1 MQQLIHEKGGRM
13 ALLDAKIQ
21 SPEELFAHKLGA
33 ALTMEN
39 TILEMLQKLEEEAQ
53 DAQLERNL
61 RQHHQETQRH
71 VQNLQRCFE
80 ALGEPIDEKPCPAIE
95 GLEKEG
101 KQMISQVSDDLVDSV
116 ILSGVIETEHHEIA
130 VYDGLIIKAEAMGED
145 DVVALLTEN
154 LEQEDQTLNK
164 AIKAAEQLAQKQATQ
179 SA

>member
-1 MQQLIHEKGGRM
+1 M
-13 ALLDAKIQ
+13 AFLDAKIQ

-39 TILEMLQKLEEEAQ
+39 TILEMLGKLEEEAQ
-53 DAQLERNL
+53 DSQLKRDL
-61 RQHHQETQRH
+61 RHHHEETQRH

-80 ALGEPIDEKPCPAIE
+80 AVGEPIDEKPCPTIQ
-95 GLEKEG
+95 GLKKEG
-101 KQMISQVSDDLVDSV
+101 EQMVGQVSDDLVDAV

-164 AIKAAEQLAQKQATQ
+164 AIKAAEELSSKQAKQ
-179 SA
+179 RA

>member
-1 MQQLIHEKGGRM
+1 M

-39 TILEMLQKLEEEAQ
+39 TILEMLQKLEQEAQ

-80 ALGEPIDEKPCPAIE
+80 ALGEPIDEKPCPTIE
-95 GLEKEG
+95 GLEQEG
-101 KQMISQVSDDLVDSV
+101 KQLISQVSDDLVDSV
-116 ILSGVIETEHHEIA
+116 ILGGVIETEHHEIA
-130 VYDGLIIKAEAMGED
+130 VYDGLIIEAEAMGED

-164 AIKAAEQLAQKQATQ
+164 AIKAAEQLAQKQAKQ